1 MQTVLA
7 ARGDAR
13 TVVTQFVDGG
23 LDDDRYVVEKSLTR
37 RVSSNPLRRRR
48 FKPVTVCR
56 ATAPISTPAGVL
68 VTPEALWIR
77 WRVRDRPRH
86 ARRSSAIR
94 SGAARARRC
103 P

>member
-48 FKPVTVCR
+48 FKPSC
-56 ATAPISTPAGVL
+56 
-68 VTPEALWIR
+68 EAVVGHPKR
-77 WRVRDRPRH
+77 
-86 ARRSSAIR
+86 R